1 MLVQGNRPRQLH
13 WYHAGPMLFGDWG
26 TSRLYVLGLCFFHAQ
41 HSSLWFMLAMSALLI
56 GVGWAYS
63 IICRLYPDG
72 GGVYSSAR
80 HKSQSLAVFGA
91 LLLGADYVVTAAL
104 SALDAFHYVDLPF
117 FSPAVWAALSIAVL
131 GILNIFGP
139 TKAGAAALVAAVL
152 TVIFSSVIGFAAVP
166 SLAHSKLTAVSGSP
180 AGWWSQFT
188 GIILAISGVEA
199 VANMTGIM
207 VEPVEKTARRAIWP
221 VLIEIVVLN
230 LVLTLA
236 MSAIPNKAFT
246 ENLSEEIIHT
256 MDDEKT
262 PEAEKP
268 FRAHRDDM
276 LKVLASYYVGET
288 FAKVASVV
296 FALLL
301 LSAVNTAV
309 TDLVSIQ
316 YMMARDHELPNM
328 FAGLNKWGMPFVPL
342 VISVIVPLLTVLL
355 VPDVG
360 HLADLYAIGVVG
372 AVAVNLGSCVT
383 TLGLPLK
390 TWERAAMSVLA
401 VLMLAI
407 WFTIAYEKPHAL
419 VFAGAIVAVGLTT
432 RWLTHQRKVR
442 EVISGTVATIGGT
455 FTSIGQLIEQAGG
468 TGTDETA
475 SHQVRFLVAT
485 QGSPKLVQFALD
497 QAKSFHAEVLFL
509 FVRHIAVPML
519 GPAHRPNIANDPD
532 AQKAAEQIK
541 QMGEASGVPVRFL
554 YTVADNI
561 SETIVDFAVTYGVSQ
576 VIIGTSKRGTLWR
589 TMKGDVIQGVAQ
601 HLPERT
607 QLLIHA

>member
-1 MLVQGNRPRQLH
+1 MI
-13 WYHAGPMLFGDWG
+13 
-26 TSRLYVLGLCFFHAQ
+26 
-41 HSSLWFMLAMSALLI
+41 AMSALLVA
-56 GVGWAYS
+56 VGWAYS
-63 IICRLYPDG
+63 VICRLYPDG
-72 GGVYSSAR
+72 GGVYSSAK

-104 SALDAFHYVDLPF
+104 SALDAFHYLNVPY
-117 FSPAVWAALSIAVL
+117 PAVCAALSIGLL
-131 GILNIFGP
+131 GVVNIFGP
-139 TKAGAAALVAAVL
+139 TKAGTAALVAAVL
-152 TVIFSSVIGFAAVP
+152 TVIFSLIIGLAAVP
-166 SLAHSKLTAVSGSP
+166 SLGHSVVTMPTGSP
-180 AGWWSQFT
+180 LSWWTQFT

-221 VLIEIVVLN
+221 VLIEIVILN

-236 MSAIPNKAFT
+236 MSAIPLEFLGDGDVSKAY
-246 ENLSEEIIHT
+246 EL
-256 MDDEKT
+256 
-262 PEAEKP
+262 
-268 FRAHRDDM
+268 HRDDM
-276 LKVLASYYVGET
+276 LRVLASYYVGPS
-288 FAKVASVV
+288 FAAVASIV

-316 YMMARDHELPNM
+316 YMMARDHELPSS
-328 FAGLNKWGMPFVPL
+328 FAGLNKYGMPFIPL
-342 VISVIVPLLTVLL
+342 VISVLVPLITVVA

-383 TLGLPLK
+383 TPGLALK
-390 TWERAAMSVLA
+390 KWERGVMAVLA
-401 VLMLAI
+401 VLMIAVWI
-407 WFTIAYEKPHAL
+407 SIAYEKPHAL
-419 VFAGAIVAVGLTT
+419 AFAGVIVATGLSA
-432 RWLTHQRKVR
+432 RWLTHHR
-442 EVISGTVATIGGT
+442 EVIGGTVTSLVGQIMDIGG
-455 FTSIGQLIEQAGG
+455 IHGQVEA
-468 TGTDETA
+468 TPNA
-475 SHQVRFLVAT
+475 PRFLVAT
-485 QGSPKLVQFALD
+485 QGAPKLVAFSLE

-509 FVRHIAVPML
+509 YVRHIAVPMI

-532 AQKAAEQIK
+532 AQKAAQYIKEQ
-541 QMGEASGVPVRFL
+541 ADAAGVPIRFL

-561 SETIVDFAVTYGVSQ
+561 SETIVDFAVTYGVNQ
-576 VIIGTSKRGTLWR
+576 VIVGTTKRGALWR

>member
-26 TSRLYVLGLCFFHAQ
+26 TSRLYVLGLCFFHARG
-41 HSSLWFMLAMSALLI
+41 SSIWFMLAMSCLLVA
-56 GVGWAYS
+56 VGWAYS
-63 IICRLYPDG
+63 VICRLYPDG

-104 SALDAFHYVDLPF
+104 SALDAFHYLGVDQ
-117 FSPAVWAALSIAVL
+117 PALCAAISIGLL
-131 GILNIFGP
+131 GVLNIFGP
-139 TKAGAAALVAAVL
+139 TKAGAAALVAALL
-152 TVIFSSVIGFAAVP
+152 TVGFSLVIGLASVP
-166 SLAHSKLTAVSGSP
+166 SLSQAQISPLSGSP
-180 AGWWSQFT
+180 FGWWTQFT

-221 VLIEIVVLN
+221 VLIEIVILN
-230 LVLTLA
+230 LILTLA
-236 MSAIPNKAFT
+236 MSAVPLEVLGDGDAT
-246 ENLSEEIIHT
+246 QAYSL
-256 MDDEKT
+256 
-262 PEAEKP
+262 
-268 FRAHRDDM
+268 HRDDM
-276 LKVLASYYVGET
+276 LRVLASYYVGPG
-288 FAKVASVV
+288 FAAVASIV

-316 YMMARDHELPNM
+316 YMMARDRELPQA
-328 FAGLNKWGMPFVPL
+328 FSGLNKWGMPLIPLTVSVLVPL
-342 VISVIVPLLTVLL
+342 VTVLA

-360 HLADLYAIGVVG
+360 RLADLYAIGVVG

-390 TWERAAMSVLA
+390 KWERAVMSVLA
-401 VLMLAI
+401 VLMIAI
-407 WFTIAYEKPHAL
+407 WFSIAYEKPHAL
-419 VFAGAIVAVGLTT
+419 AFAGVIVVVGLTA
-432 RWLTHQRKVR
+432 RWLTHHR
-442 EVISGTVATIGGT
+442 EAIGGT
-455 FTSIGQLIEQAGG
+455 VTSLVGHII
-468 TGTDETA
+468 DMTA
-475 SHQVRFLVAT
+475 STAPVENTANSVRFLVAT
-485 QGSPKLVQFALD
+485 QGSPKLVGFALE

-509 FVRHIAVPML
+509 YVRHIAIPML
-519 GPAHRPNIANDPD
+519 GPAHKPNIANDPD
-532 AQKAAEQIK
+532 AQKAAQQIK
-541 QMGEASGVPVRFL
+541 EQAEAAGVPIRFL

-561 SETIVDFAVTYGVSQ
+561 AETIVDFAVTYGVTQ
-576 VIIGTSKRGTLWR
+576 VIIGTTKRGALWR

-601 HLPERT
+601 HLPDRT

>member
-26 TSRLYVLGLCFFHAQ
+26 TSRLYVLGLCFFHAG
-41 HSSLWFMLAMSALLI
+41 HASFWFMLAMSCLLVA
-56 GVGWAYS
+56 VGWAYS
-63 IICRLYPDG
+63 VICRLYPDG

-104 SALDAFHYVDLPF
+104 SALDAFHYLNLPY
-117 FSPAVWAALSIAVL
+117 PAVWAALSIALL
-131 GILNIFGP
+131 GVLNIFGP

-152 TVIFSSVIGFAAVP
+152 TVIFSLVIGMAAVP
-166 SLAHSKLTAVSGSP
+166 SLSHSHVSVLSGSP
-180 AGWWSQFT
+180 VSWWTQFT

-221 VLIEIVVLN
+221 VLIEIVILN
-230 LVLTLA
+230 LILTLA
-236 MSAIPNKAFT
+236 MSAIPLEYLGDGNV
-246 ENLSEEIIHT
+246 ENAYS
-256 MDDEKT
+256 
-262 PEAEKP
+262 
-268 FRAHRDDM
+268 AHRDDM
-276 LKVLASYYVGET
+276 LRVLASYYVGPT
-288 FAKVASVV
+288 FAAVASVV

-316 YMMARDHELPNM
+316 YMMARDRELPQS
-328 FAGLNKWGMPFVPL
+328 FAGLNKWGMPLIPLAVSVLVPL
-342 VISVIVPLLTVLL
+342 VTVIA

-360 HLADLYAIGVVG
+360 NLADLYAIGVVG

-383 TLGLPLK
+383 TLSLPLK
-390 TWERAAMSVLA
+390 KWERTIMTFLA
-401 VLMLAI
+401 VLMTAVWI
-407 WFTIAYEKPHAL
+407 TIAYEKPHAL
-419 VFAGAIVAVGLTT
+419 VFALGIVATGLTA
-432 RWLTHQRKVR
+432 RWLTHHR
-442 EVISGTVATIGGT
+442 EAIGGT
-455 FTSIGQLIEQAGG
+455 VTSVVGRIIDMTSSSTSIEAV
-468 TGTDETA
+468 
-475 SHQVRFLVAT
+475 SHSTRFLVAT
-485 QGSPKLVQFALD
+485 QGSPKLVAFSLE

-509 FVRHIAVPML
+509 YVRHIAIPMI
-519 GPAHRPNIANDPD
+519 GPAHKPDIANDPD
-532 AQKAAEQIK
+532 AQKAAQYIQEQ
-541 QMGEASGVPVRFL
+541 AATAGVPIRFL

-561 SETIVDFAVTYGVSQ
+561 AETIVDFAVTYGVNQ
-576 VIIGTSKRGTLWR
+576 VIIGTTKRGALWR

-601 HLPERT
+601 HLPDRT